1 MKLVSSLLL
10 SSVAA
15 FAVVGAQAADLPSKK
30 AAPSTYVKICD
41 AYGAGFFYIPGTD
54 TCLRVGGYVR
64 AEYQYTPGHDVYVL
78 ADGTTKYNGAT
89 SAQPAGTNLPVQV
102 RASQD
107 TSGMEMRGR
116 VELDARTES
125 AWGTA
130 RTFIRLRLTN
140 NTGIRVFKQANDGI
154 YANQSTASQGTTLE
168 AASVQWAGFTFG
180 IANNNY
186 AFMPSIFYHGNAW
199 AGFPNGQKQIAYTAT
214 FGGGLSATV
223 AIEDKTEW
231 AYQRAYNSTPANG
244 YNLTANLRYDQPWG
258 WAIVHGVIDNN
269 SYNNTMTTTTT
280 ATGVLAGLPTTA
292 TFAALNGSSTKS
304 AYAIGATA
312 MFNLPMLAPG
322 DKLWVTA
329 NYANGHI
336 GALLSS
342 GGLNNLS
349 DSSGGR
355 QLGGIGRIDTP
366 ITITGG
372 SGTAA
377 SPYTVGNTTG
387 FNIAA
392 ALVHN
397 WTGNWRSQ
405 AKAGYVELN
414 PATTTLSNQWGK
426 GRLWEVTHALIFSPV
441 KDLDIGLE
449 LQYIDLKNNVQN
461 PTAATIEGLN
471 QSGWSSKLRVE
482 RNF

>member
-64 AEYQYTPGHDVYVL
+64 AEYQYTPAKRVVTL
-78 ADGTTKYNGAT
+78 ST
-89 SAQPAGTNLPVQV
+89 SSYTDPAQVSGSL
-102 RASQD
+102 D

-116 VELDARTES
+116 AELDARTET

-140 NTGIRVFKQANDGI
+140 NDGIRVFTQANNGT
-154 YANQSTASQGTTLE
+154 YTNQGGAASQGTTLE

-180 IANNNY
+180 IAPNNY
-186 AFMPSIFYHGNAW
+186 GFMPSIFYSSTPW

-223 AIEDKTEW
+223 AIEDKGEW
-231 AYQRAYNSTPANG
+231 NTAVAKTYNNTPANG
-244 YNLTANLRYDQPWG
+244 YQFTANIRYDQPWG
-258 WAIVHGVIDNN
+258 WAIVHGTVGNN
-269 SYNNTMTTTTT
+269 SYNNSYTT
-280 ATGVLAGLPTTA
+280 AGAAPGVLAGIGA
-292 TFAALNGSSTKS
+292 SGFGALNGSSTKS
-304 AYAIGATA
+304 EYSVGATA

-322 DKLWVTA
+322 DKLWLTA
-329 NYANGHI
+329 NYANGWI
-336 GALLSS
+336 GGLLST
-342 GGLNNLS
+342 GGLSNISN
-349 DSSGGR
+349 SSGGR
-355 QLGGIGRIDTP
+355 ILGGIGRVDTN
-366 ITITGG
+366 ITVTGG
-372 SGTAA
+372 AGSLA
-377 SPYTVGNTTG
+377 SPFTIGNTTG
-387 FNIAA
+387 WNVAA

-397 WTGNWRSQ
+397 WTANWRSQ
-405 AKAGYVELN
+405 AAAGYVEIN
-414 PATTTLSNQWGK
+414 PSTTTLANQWGK
-426 GRLWEVTHALIFSPV
+426 GRVFEVQHSLIFSPV

-449 LQYIDLKNNVQN
+449 LQYVNLKNNVQN
-461 PTAATIEGLN
+461 ANAAFVAAGSPGLSE
-471 QSGWSSKLRVE
+471 SGWSSKLRVE